1 MKHGI
6 LLHEH
11 DDDVGVAVVDLKKG
25 AVVGAVT
32 LEGKAVG
39 RVTLRDK
46 VPLGHKVA
54 MRDLA
59 KDKPVLKYGR
69 PVGKAVQAISKGA
82 HVHVHNL
89 KTLRW
94 SI

>member
-1 MKHGI
+1 MKHSI
-6 LLHEH
+6 LLHEK

-25 AVVGAVT
+25 ANAGAVT
-32 LEGKAVG
+32 LEGQAAGSVKMV
-39 RVTLRDK
+39 DD

-54 MRDLA
+54 LRDLA
-59 KDKPVLKYGR
+59 KDKEVIKYGR
-69 PVGKAVQAISKGA
+69 PIGKVVKAISKGA

-89 KTLRW
+89 KTMRW